1 MDEIIIWFFP
11 EGKEGRLL
19 HDGLEEPGK
28 GWDATGRILRETGL
42 TVVESM
48 DIKSLRNGLSQHD
61 TAMLVAEIPDGEP
74 WEGWEAVA
82 EARENGK
89 SFPVLAISAVQG
101 GDAAESAFKAGAN
114 DYMAHPLH
122 VGELKCRIENL
133 LTLTHRRHAGGTLKI
148 DGLVLEPSQRR
159 AVRDGRDL
167 KLTPKEFALLY
178 YLSAN
183 RSEICS
189 RDDILRHVWGYHF
202 QAGTNVV
209 DVYIRH
215 LRLKVDKGYRQKLIH
230 TVRGA
235 GYVVK
240 APEMAPYA

>member
-1 MDEIIIWFFP
+1 MDETIVWFFP
-11 EGKEGRLL
+11 EGKEDRILPGGR
-19 HDGLEEPGK
+19 DEQESGR
-28 GWDATGRILRETGL
+28 AAVGRILRDIGL
-42 TVVESM
+42 TIEESPGLEG
-48 DIKSLRNGLSQHD
+48 LRDKLSQWD
-61 TAMLVAEIPDGEP
+61 TAMLVAEIPDGGL

-89 SFPVLAISAVQG
+89 SFPVLAISPSRG
-101 GDAAESAFKAGAN
+101 GDAAVSAFKAGAN
-114 DYMAHPLH
+114 DYMSYPLH
-122 VGELKCRIENL
+122 AGELRCRIENL
-133 LTLTHRRHAGGTLKI
+133 LALTLRRRTGRRLKI
-148 DGLVLEPSQRR
+148 GDLVLEPSRRR
-159 AVRDGRDL
+159 AVREGRDL
-167 KLTPKEFALLY
+167 MLTPKEFALLY

-183 RSEICS
+183 TGEICS

-202 QAGTNVV
+202 QASTNVV

-240 APEMAPYA
+240 APEMAPLV